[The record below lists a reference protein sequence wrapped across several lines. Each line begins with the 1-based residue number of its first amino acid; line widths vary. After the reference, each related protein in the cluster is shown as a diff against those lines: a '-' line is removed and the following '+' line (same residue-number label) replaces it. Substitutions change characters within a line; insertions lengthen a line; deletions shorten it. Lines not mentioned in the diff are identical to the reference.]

1 MAEDNNIQGQAKKPG
16 RDRIGMI
23 LWLVYLG
30 LLLASVLVI
39 GKIVYFQF
47 LWKPEPKIEAA
58 LTPRSVKRVLEPVRG
73 NIIDCNGRLLAM
85 SYPVYDLHMDCTVMK
100 DAYSKMSDQ
109 AKGKQR
115 EQEWLDKA
123 KELSASLS
131 KAFPSKTADQYYKEI
146 RSGRASGK
154 KYLPIA
160 RGVDRRTMNAVKAFP
175 LFKEGANKG
184 GLIVEQRNVRK
195 YPYGKLAR
203 RTIGFVRDNSSNVA
217 NTHIG
222 LEGRYDAVLHGQDGR
237 EYLRVTD
244 YGRVRDFDSTY
255 VRAIDGQDLR
265 TTINIDF
272 QDIADRALRE
282 EISEEA
288 DLEGACLAL
297 MEVKTGAI
305 RAMVNLSRDP
315 FRENEFEEITN
326 YIIGRKNEPGSV
338 FKTVTLTAC
347 LDDGYIDSLGVMVP
361 TNHGVVQKAKAIR
374 DVHISDWER
383 QYGVNE
389 ISVRDGFKISSNYV
403 FATLALENYSKKPR
417 TFIEKIYSFGLGE
430 SFDFDLDGLLT
441 PTIPTPETRYWTNT
455 DLGTMGFGYSTEE
468 TPLHILTFYNAIAN
482 KGRMMKPYL
491 VEDVEEKGVVTDKRG
506 PSILNSAICKPWVTD
521 TVTTALKAVTEE
533 GTARR
538 LKTAK
543 TQIAG
548 KTGTSFA
555 TFDNGS
561 YSDAGGAR
569 KYQGTFVGFFP
580 ADNPKYSVI
589 CCVYSKPTHHQYQG
603 GGIPAR
609 AIKTLV
615 DNIYDID
622 PHWRA
627 EVHKGGE
634 VPEMKAGYEVPAGG
648 NTPTVKVP
656 ELKGLGL
663 KDAMFLIE
671 NSGLECSYNG
681 VGHVYRQSPAA
692 GTTANRG
699 GKVIIDLK

>member
-1 MAEDNNIQGQAKKPG
+1 MAGEQNEIAKKKPG
-16 RDRIGMI
+16 RDRIGKI
-23 LWLVYLG
+23 LWLVYLA
-30 LLLASVLVI
+30 LLVASVFML
-39 GKIVYFQF
+39 GKILYFQF
-47 LWKPEPKIEAA
+47 IWQPEPKIGTA

-100 DAYSKMSDQ
+100 DNYSKLKDPE
-109 AKGKQR
+109 KGRQK

-123 KELSASLS
+123 RELSKSL
-131 KAFPSKTADQYYKEI
+131 AQVFPGKSADQYYKEI
-146 RSGRASGK
+146 REGRAGGK

-160 RGVDRRTMNAVKAFP
+160 KGVDRKTMNNVRNFP
-175 LFKEGANKG
+175 LYKEGSNKG

-195 YPYGKLAR
+195 YPYGQLAR
-203 RTIGFVRDNSSNVA
+203 RTIGFVRDNSSLVA

-222 LEGRYDAVLHGQDGR
+222 LEGRYNAVLHGQDGR

-244 YGRVRDFDSTY
+244 YGRVRDFDSSY
-255 VRAIDGQDLR
+255 VRAIDGNDLR

-272 QDIADRALRE
+272 QDIADKALRE
-282 EISEEA
+282 QIAEEA

-297 MEVKTGAI
+297 MEVRTGAI

-315 FRENEFEEITN
+315 YRENEFEEISN
-326 YIIGRKNEPGSV
+326 YMIGRKNEPGSV
-338 FKTVTLTAC
+338 FKTVTLTAA
-347 LDDGYIDSLGVMVP
+347 LDDGYIDSLGVMIP
-361 TNHGVVQKAKAIR
+361 THHGVVQKAKAIK
-374 DVHISDWER
+374 DAHIIDWER
-383 QYGVNE
+383 RNGTNE

-403 FATLALENYSKKPR
+403 FATLALECYSKKPR
-417 TFIEKIYSFGLGE
+417 HFIEKIYSFGLGE
-430 SFDFDLDGLLT
+430 GFDFDLDGLLT

-468 TPLHILTFYNAIAN
+468 TPLHILCFYNAIAN

-491 VEDVEEKGVVTDKRG
+491 VEAVENKGEIIEKRG
-506 PSILNSAICKPWVTD
+506 PSILNSAICKAWVTD

-543 TQIAG
+543 AQIAG

-555 TFDNGS
+555 TFEDGR
-561 YSDAGGAR
+561 YSDGSGAR

-609 AIKTLV
+609 TIKTLV

-622 PHWRA
+622 PRWRS
-627 EVHKGGE
+627 EVGKTGS
-634 VPEMKAGYEVPAGG
+634 VPVMKAEHEVAERDDHARS
-648 NTPTVKVP
+648 VIVP
-656 ELKGLGL
+656 DLKGLGL
-663 KDAMFLIE
+663 KDAIYLIE
-671 NSGLECSYNG
+671 NSGLKCSYSG

-692 GTTANRG
+692 GAKTGRG
-699 GKVIIDLK
+699 NKVIIEME